1 MKLNFDSI
9 LKGIISNVIN
19 AQELIDESELLF
31 KNDKFARAYLLS
43 HFAIEEASKCAM
55 LLKLLSF
62 IVWEEKIDEVVVR
75 KRYHNHKEK
84 IQNFKLLNIFNTDK
98 EIDVNIMN
106 NLKNQSTYVTW
117 NNENNFKLPS
127 ECINEEDAKELF
139 EMTLKYV
146 KIFTK
151 ITIQFSNDKEKS
163 IDYIKNNKDNPF
175 IKDIIDYEK
184 NRTSR
189 KIKFG

>member
-1 MKLNFDSI
+1 
-9 LKGIISNVIN
+9 
-19 AQELIDESELLF
+19 
-31 KNDKFARAYLLS
+31 
-43 HFAIEEASKCAM
+43 M

-127 ECINEEDAKELF
+127 ECINE
-139 EMTLKYV
+139 
-146 KIFTK
+146 
-151 ITIQFSNDKEKS
+151 
-163 IDYIKNNKDNPF
+163 
-175 IKDIIDYEK
+175 
-184 NRTSR
+184 
-189 KIKFG
+189 